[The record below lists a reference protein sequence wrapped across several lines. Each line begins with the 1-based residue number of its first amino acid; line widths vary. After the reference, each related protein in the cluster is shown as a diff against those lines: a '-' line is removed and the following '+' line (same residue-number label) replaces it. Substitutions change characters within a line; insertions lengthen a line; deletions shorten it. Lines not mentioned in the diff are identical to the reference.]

1 MTAENMPVS
10 GFAYNGVS
18 IRNRSERLNLTDM
31 WKASGSP
38 SGRGPAD
45 WLALTSTA
53 EFVEHVALIAGN
65 PGNMLTE
72 TKVGRA
78 GGTWSHWQI
87 GLAYAKYLSPE
98 FHMWCNTVV
107 RERMEGKPTV
117 PAVDVELIRRMDGI
131 CRMLANKVTG
141 IEKASEGAGRVLELL
156 ARAMT
161 EQDRR
166 INDLILISDSRSAVV
181 ERTTVRKL
189 LDDAGAE
196 KKGRR
201 SLNARLRIA
210 MLETA
215 LQRNVTGCRRCQHSG
230 VWLFPIDFADRC
242 MAEFGREWVAIHNA
256 EASRNGQGVLQFPR
270 RRPKKKADDQA
281 SA

>member
-1 MTAENMPVS
+1 MTVGNMPVS

-18 IRNRSERLNLTDM
+18 IRDRGETVNLTDM
-31 WKASGSP
+31 WKAAGEP
-38 SGRGPAD
+38 ENRRPAE
-45 WLALTSTA
+45 WARREGA
-53 EFVEHVALIAGN
+53 EFISFMADADNVA
-65 PGNMLTE
+65 
-72 TKVGRA
+72 VGHIIQAERGRT
-78 GGTWSHWQI
+78 GGTWAHWQI

-107 RERMEGKPTV
+107 RERMEGRPIV
-117 PAVDVELIRRMDGI
+117 PAVDAELIRRMDGI
-131 CRMLANKVTG
+131 CRMLAGKVTG
-141 IEKASEGAGRVLELL
+141 IEKASEGAGRMLEAL
-156 ARAMT
+156 ARAVT

-166 INDLILISDSRSAVV
+166 INDLILISDSRSAVLDRV
-181 ERTTVRKL
+181 SVRKL

-270 RRPKKKADDQA
+270 RRPRKTAEG
-281 SA
+281 